1 MNRIVFLCTALL
13 FAALLPFKAISAV
26 DETIRVSLEEPVS
39 ATPHSGVSN
48 LRGWAID
55 KSGIDRIELFIDD
68 KYVADIPYG
77 GIRTDVGDAY
87 PDYQNSENSGFS
99 MAYNYNSLKAGSHT
113 ARVRAYNLVGDHR
126 DSSVTFS
133 VAPISE
139 KFLSNTGAVVLNN
152 GSTISASGNNSLKVE
167 RAMVDGKA
175 LDIELKWNPAT
186 QGFGIQKVDPSSAS
200 ANYVDSASGSWRITE
215 LGNRFLVQFYTTPR
229 NNEIYA
235 SAAFLDLNERSFQA
249 GEGKAVND
257 KAVVLT
263 IDDNSITAQYSIT
276 FSSSTAASI
285 YVVSCQAKSGFFC
298 LRNAGE
304 TLNMVKVI

>member
-1 MNRIVFLCTALL
+1 MNRFIFLCMTLL
-13 FAALLPFKAISAV
+13 CSISLNVSSAV
-26 DETIRVSLEEPVS
+26 DDSIRVSLEEPVS

-87 PDYQNSENSGFS
+87 PDYQNSEHSGFS
-99 MAYNYNSLKAGSHT
+99 MAYNYNALKAGTHT

-126 DSSVTFS
+126 DSTVSFS

-139 KFLSNTGAVVLNN
+139 KFLNNSGAVVLNN
-152 GSTISASGNNSLKVE
+152 GSTISASSGNSLTVQG
-167 RAMVDGKA
+167 AMVDGKA
-175 LDIELKWNPAT
+175 LDIELRWNPAT
-186 QGFGIQKVDPSSAS
+186 QGFGIQKVEPSSS
-200 ANYVDSASGSWRITE
+200 EPDYVISASGSWRITE

-229 NNEIYA
+229 NNDIYA

-249 GEGKAVND
+249 GEGKAVNK
-257 KAVVLT
+257 KALVLN
-263 IDDNSITAQYSIT
+263 IDDDAITAQYSIT
-276 FSSSTAASI
+276 FSSSTQASI
-285 YVVSCQAKSGFFC
+285 YVVSCQAKAGFVC

>member
-1 MNRIVFLCTALL
+1 MNRFIFLCMTLL
-13 FAALLPFKAISAV
+13 CSISLNVSSAV
-26 DETIRVSLEEPVS
+26 DDSIRVSLEEPVS

-87 PDYQNSENSGFS
+87 PDYQNSGHSGFS
-99 MAYNYNSLKAGSHT
+99 MAYNYNALKAGTHT

-126 DSSVTFS
+126 DSTVSFS

-139 KFLSNTGAVVLNN
+139 KFLNNSGAVVLNN
-152 GSTISASGNNSLKVE
+152 GSTISASSGNSLTVQG
-167 RAMVDGKA
+167 AMVDGKA
-175 LDIELKWNPAT
+175 LDIELRWNPAT
-186 QGFGIQKVDPSSAS
+186 QGFGIQKVEPSSS
-200 ANYVDSASGSWRITE
+200 EPDYVISASGSWRITE

-229 NNEIYA
+229 NNDIYA

-249 GEGKAVND
+249 GEGKAVNK
-257 KAVVLT
+257 KALVLN
-263 IDDNSITAQYSIT
+263 IDDDAITAQYSIT
-276 FSSSTAASI
+276 FSSSTQASI
-285 YVVSCQAKSGFFC
+285 YVVSCQAKAGFVC